1 MAELAVV
8 ALVAGEAAVT
18 AATVLTAVAEV
29 GAAMSIVGAVTGNK
43 DLIKIGGTMALVGGV
58 GSMAAGAMSGAAA
71 DAAAT
76 TVLDEAASQVG
87 ADALT
92 ASLDQGANAMATGVT
107 DSATAQV
114 GSDALAQQ
122 LDQQAMGQV
131 ASNTASAPVAA
142 NQMPMDNSAVATAA
156 DAGIVNP
163 MSNGVSNPY
172 DNSTAAA
179 WSDPSAGKDTLAS
192 VGANGYPGSQK
203 VNSDN
208 WFASMF
214 KNAKPDT
221 LLNLGGNVLGGVAKG
236 YEADRNYQLGKD
248 RVGSYDRRVGLI
260 QQQMAYG
267 NSAPRYNFK
276 A

>member
-1 MAELAVV
+1 MAFTAVT
-8 ALVAGEAAVT
+8 ALVAAETVT
-18 AATVLTAVAEV
+18 ATMVLAAAAQIGTA
-29 GAAMSIVGAVTGNK
+29 MTIVGAVTGSK
-43 DLIKIGGTMALVGGV
+43 DLMKLGGTMALVGGI
-58 GSMAAGAMSGAAA
+58 GGMAAGAMSGAAA

-76 TVLDEAASQVG
+76 TVLDEAASQAG
-87 ADALT
+87 ADALS

-163 MSNGVSNPY
+163 MSNTGSTPY
-172 DNSTAAA
+172 DTAGANN
-179 WSDPSAGKDTLAS
+179 PSAWNGDATQR
-192 VGANGYPGSQK
+192 VANDYLGNQK

-248 RVGSYDRRVGLI
+248 KLGLI
-260 QQQMAYG
+260 QQQMAWG
-267 NSAPRYNFK
+267 NSTPKYNFK

>member
-1 MAELAVV
+1 MAFTAVT
-8 ALVAGEAAVT
+8 ALVAAETVNAAMVLAAVAQIGT
-18 AATVLTAVAEV
+18 AMT
-29 GAAMSIVGAVTGNK
+29 IVGAVTGSK
-43 DLIKIGGTMALVGGV
+43 DLMKLGGTMALVGGI
-58 GSMAAGAMSGAAA
+58 GGMAAGAMSGAAA

-76 TVLDEAASQVG
+76 TVLDEAASQAG
-87 ADALT
+87 ADALS

-131 ASNTASAPVAA
+131 ASNTASAPVTA

-163 MSNGVSNPY
+163 MSNGVANPY

-214 KNAKPDT
+214 KNAKPGDIK
-221 LLNLGGNVLGGVAKG
+221 GAISGAAKV
-236 YEADRNYQLGKD
+236 YEADRKYQLGKD
-248 RVGSYDRRVGLI
+248 RLGLI
-260 QQQMAYG
+260 QQQMNWG
-267 NSAPRYNFK
+267 NSTPKYNFK

>member
-18 AATVLTAVAEV
+18 AATVLTAVAQV
-29 GAAMSIVGAVTGNK
+29 GTAMSIVGAVTGNK
-43 DLIKIGGTMALVGGV
+43 DLTKIGGTMALVGGV

-192 VGANGYPGSQK
+192 VGAKGYPGSQK

-208 WFASMF
+208 LVASMF

-248 RVGSYDRRVGLI
+248 KLGLI
-260 QQQMAYG
+260 QQQMAWG
-267 NSAPRYNFK
+267 NSTPKYNFK

>member
-1 MAELAVV
+1 MAFTAVT
-8 ALVAGEAAVT
+8 ALVAAETVT
-18 AATVLTAVAEV
+18 ATMVLAAAAQIGTA
-29 GAAMSIVGAVTGNK
+29 MTIVGAVTGSK
-43 DLIKIGGTMALVGGV
+43 DLMKLGGTMALVGGI
-58 GSMAAGAMSGAAA
+58 GGMAAGAMSGAAA
-71 DAAAT
+71 GETLASSGM
-76 TVLDEAASQVG
+76 DEALSQVG
-87 ADALT
+87 NDAVS
-92 ASLDQGANAMATGVT
+92 ASLDQGANAMATGAT
-107 DSATAQV
+107 ETAQV

-131 ASNTASAPVAA
+131 ASNTASAPVTA

-163 MSNGVSNPY
+163 MSNAGSTPY
-172 DNSTAAA
+172 DTAGANN
-179 WSDPSAGKDTLAS
+179 PSAWNGDATQR
-192 VGANGYPGSQK
+192 VANDYLGNQK

-248 RVGSYDRRVGLI
+248 KLGLI
-260 QQQMAYG
+260 QQQMAWG
-267 NSAPRYNFK
+267 NSTPKYNFK

>member
-1 MAELAVV
+1 MAFTAVT
-8 ALVAGEAAVT
+8 ALVAAETVTATMVLAAVAQIGT
-18 AATVLTAVAEV
+18 AMT
-29 GAAMSIVGAVTGNK
+29 IVGAVTGSK
-43 DLIKIGGTMALVGGV
+43 DLMKLGGTMALVGGI
-58 GSMAAGAMSGAAA
+58 GGMAAGAMSGAAA

-76 TVLDEAASQVG
+76 TVLDEAASQAG
-87 ADALT
+87 SDALA

-131 ASNTASAPVAA
+131 GSTATAAGNTGIPTGG
-142 NQMPMDNSAVATAA
+142 QMAMDNSAVATAA

-208 WFASMF
+208 WLASMF

-248 RVGSYDRRVGLI
+248 RLGLI

>member
-1 MAELAVV
+1 MAFTAVT
-8 ALVAGEAAVT
+8 ALVAAETVT
-18 AATVLTAVAEV
+18 ATMVLAAAAQIGTA
-29 GAAMSIVGAVTGNK
+29 MTIVGAVTGSK
-43 DLIKIGGTMALVGGV
+43 DLMKLGGTMALVGGI
-58 GSMAAGAMSGAAA
+58 GGMAAGAMSGAAA

-76 TVLDEAASQVG
+76 TVLDEAASQAG
-87 ADALT
+87 ADALS

-131 ASNTASAPVAA
+131 GSTATAAGNTGIPTGG
-142 NQMPMDNSAVATAA
+142 QMAMDNSAVATAA
-156 DAGIVNP
+156 DAGVATP
-163 MSNGVSNPY
+163 MGVDVSTPY
-172 DNSTAAA
+172 STSGANN
-179 WSDPSAGKDTLAS
+179 PSAWNGDATQR
-192 VGANGYPGSQK
+192 VANDYLGNQK

-248 RVGSYDRRVGLI
+248 RVGLI
-260 QQQMAYG
+260 QQQMNWG
-267 NSAPRYNFK
+267 NSTPKYNFK

>member
-1 MAELAVV
+1 MAFTAVT
-8 ALVAGEAAVT
+8 ALVAAETVT
-18 AATVLTAVAEV
+18 ATMVLAAAAQIGTA
-29 GAAMSIVGAVTGNK
+29 MTIVGAVTGSK
-43 DLIKIGGTMALVGGV
+43 DLMKLGGTMALVGGI
-58 GSMAAGAMSGAAA
+58 GGMAAGAMSGAAA

-76 TVLDEAASQVG
+76 TVLDEAASQAG
-87 ADALT
+87 ADALS

-131 ASNTASAPVAA
+131 ASNTASAPVTA

-163 MSNGVSNPY
+163 MSNAGSTPY
-172 DNSTAAA
+172 DTAGANN
-179 WSDPSAGKDTLAS
+179 PSAWNGDATQR
-192 VGANGYPGSQK
+192 VANDYLGNQK

-248 RVGSYDRRVGLI
+248 KLGLI
-260 QQQMAYG
+260 QQQMAWG
-267 NSAPRYNFK
+267 NSTPKYNFK

>member
-8 ALVAGEAAVT
+8 ALFAGEAAVT

-29 GAAMSIVGAVTGNK
+29 GTAMSIVGAVTGNK

-71 DAAAT
+71 GETLASSGM
-76 TVLDEAASQVG
+76 DEALSQVG
-87 ADALT
+87 NDAVS
-92 ASLDQGANAMATGVT
+92 ASLDQGANAMATGAT
-107 DSATAQV
+107 ETAQV

-248 RVGSYDRRVGLI
+248 KLGLI
-260 QQQMAYG
+260 QQQMAWG
-267 NSAPRYNFK
+267 NSTPKYNFK

>member
-1 MAELAVV
+1 MAFTAVT
-8 ALVAGEAAVT
+8 ALVAAETVT
-18 AATVLTAVAEV
+18 ATMVLAAAAQIGTA
-29 GAAMSIVGAVTGNK
+29 MTIVGAVTGSK
-43 DLIKIGGTMALVGGV
+43 DLMKLGGTMALVGGI
-58 GSMAAGAMSGAAA
+58 GGMAAGAMSGAAA
-71 DAAAT
+71 GETLASSGM
-76 TVLDEAASQVG
+76 DEALSQVG
-87 ADALT
+87 NDAVS
-92 ASLDQGANAMATGVT
+92 ASLDQGANAMATGAT
-107 DSATAQV
+107 ETAQV

-248 RVGSYDRRVGLI
+248 KLGLI
-260 QQQMAYG
+260 QQQMAWG
-267 NSAPRYNFK
+267 NSTPKYNFK